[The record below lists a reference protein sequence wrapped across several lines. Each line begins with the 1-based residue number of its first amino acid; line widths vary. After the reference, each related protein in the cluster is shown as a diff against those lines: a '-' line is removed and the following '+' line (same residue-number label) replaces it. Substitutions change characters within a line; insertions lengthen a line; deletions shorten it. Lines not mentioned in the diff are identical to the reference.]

1 MTAASSPP
9 ATDARRGMLFVVS
22 RPSGAGKTTL
32 CRRILERDPDIDIS
46 VSYTT
51 REPRAG
57 EKDGVDYSFVGE
69 TTFLRMREEGAFLE
83 SAKVFDNFYGTPKAP
98 VMAAVEEGRDVLF
111 DIDWQGAQ
119 QLAEVARGDLVTV
132 FILPPSRTALE
143 QRLRTR
149 AQDTDEVVSRRMAQ
163 ADSEISHYAE
173 YGYVIVNQDLDTAES
188 QLLAILHAERLR
200 RRRQTGLRD
209 FVQGIVA
216 DGS

>member
-1 MTAASSPP
+1 MTAASSS
-9 ATDARRGMLFVVS
+9 ATVARRGMLFVVS
-22 RPSGAGKTTL
+22 SPSGAGKTTL
-32 CRRILERDPDIDIS
+32 CRRILKRDPDINIS

-69 TTFLRMREEGAFLE
+69 STFLRMREEGAFLE

-143 QRLRTR
+143 QRLKTR
-149 AQDTDEVVSRRMAQ
+149 AQDTDEVVAKRMEQ

-173 YGYVIVNQDLDTAES
+173 YGYVIVNQDLDVAES

-209 FVQGIVA
+209 FVQGIITE
-216 DGS
+216 GS